1 MPIGK
6 EDPQVID
13 NLPNVQSGI
22 DTLMGA
28 KYTESNDAIF
38 RMMFPKRA
46 TKSSNS
52 KKIVF
57 VASEVKGAIIYE
69 DTFLVSNENFK
80 LRVTL

>member
-1 MPIGK
+1 MDI
-6 EDPQVID
+6 
-13 NLPNVQSGI
+13 
-22 DTLMGA
+22 
-28 KYTESNDAIF
+28 AIF

-46 TKSSNS
+46 MKSSNS